1 MAEHRSKHG
10 ERRPAPVPSRTP
22 LIAPEQAAVFARPSP
37 SPGRPPTRRRLS
49 GPRRTGRRFNRW
61 LRTSRGRWTLIAL
74 GCAAVILIGLLASGF
89 LSGSS
94 KSPSV
99 KPPQAGASGAATTAT
114 ASPSPS
120 ASKSSSKRRSAPS
133 GLVTDPVATLREQFP
148 DNPLNHLRGPG
159 LHRVVLEVSSSR
171 TIPVLGYL
179 VPTGLGAPYGTVK
192 HQTHWSNQQQAIGP
206 GYLAAIFVQTDS
218 SGAPITCSV
227 TVDGKRTNTET
238 TSGAYGRAVCLG

>member
-1 MAEHRSKHG
+1 M
-10 ERRPAPVPSRTP
+10 
-22 LIAPEQAAVFARPSP
+22 
-37 SPGRPPTRRRLS
+37 RRL
-49 GPRRTGRRFNRW
+49 NRW
-61 LRTSRGRWTLIAL
+61 LRTSRGRWAL
-74 GCAAVILIGLLASGF
+74 VALACAAVILIGLLASGF
-89 LSGSS
+89 LSASS

-99 KPPQAGASGAATTAT
+99 APPEAGASGPTTTAP

-120 ASKSSSKRRSAPS
+120 KASSKRTSAPS
-133 GLVTDPVATLREQFP
+133 GLVTDPVAALREQFP

-159 LHRVVLEVSSSR
+159 LHHVVLNVSSGR
-171 TIPVLGYL
+171 PIAVLGYL

-192 HQTHWSNQQQAIGP
+192 HQTHWTNQQQAIGP

-218 SGAPITCSV
+218 SGTPITCSV

>member
-1 MAEHRSKHG
+1 MPEHRSRHG

-22 LIAPEQAAVFARPSP
+22 LIAPERAAVYARPA
-37 SPGRPPTRRRLS
+37 PGRPPTRRRVR
-49 GPRRTGRRFNRW
+49 GPRRAARNLNRW

-74 GCAAVILIGLLASGF
+74 ACAAVILIGLLASGF

-99 KPPQAGASGAATTAT
+99 APPRAGASGPTGA

-120 ASKSSSKRRSAPS
+120 PSKGRSTRTGAAS
-133 GLVTDPVATLREQFP
+133 GLVTDPVAALRAQFP

-159 LHRVVLEVSSSR
+159 LHRVVLDVRSSR
-171 TIPVLGYL
+171 PIPVLGYL
-179 VPTGLGAPYGTVK
+179 VPTGLSAPYGTVK
-192 HQTHWSNQQQAIGP
+192 HSAHWTNQQQAIGP

-227 TVDGKRTNTET
+227 SVDGKRTNTET

>member
-22 LIAPEQAAVFARPSP
+22 LIAPERAAVYARPT
-37 SPGRPPTRRRLS
+37 PGGPPTRRRVR
-49 GPRRTGRRFNRW
+49 GPRRAARKLNRW

-74 GCAAVILIGLLASGF
+74 ACAAVILIGLLASGF

-99 KPPQAGASGAATTAT
+99 APPQAGASGSTDTAL

-120 ASKSSSKRRSAPS
+120 KAKGSSTRTGAAG
-133 GLVTDPVATLREQFP
+133 GLVTDPVAALRDQFP
-148 DNPLNHLRGPG
+148 DNPLNHLHGPG
-159 LHRVVLEVSSSR
+159 LHHVVLDVRSSR

-179 VPTGLGAPYGTVK
+179 VPTGLGAPYGAVK
-192 HQTHWSNQQQAIGP
+192 HQTHWTNQQQAIGR
-206 GYLAAIFVQTDS
+206 GYLAAIFVQTDG
-218 SGAPITCSV
+218 SGAPITCTV

>member
-1 MAEHRSKHG
+1 M
-10 ERRPAPVPSRTP
+10 
-22 LIAPEQAAVFARPSP
+22 
-37 SPGRPPTRRRLS
+37 RRLK
-49 GPRRTGRRFNRW
+49 RW
-61 LRTSRGRWTLIAL
+61 LRTSRGRWTLVAL
-74 GCAAVILIGLLASGF
+74 ACAAVILIGLLASGF
-89 LSGSS
+89 LSASS

-99 KPPQAGASGAATTAT
+99 APPQAGASGPTTTAA

-120 ASKSSSKRRSAPS
+120 KAKASSTRTKAAT
-133 GLVTDPVATLREQFP
+133 GLESDPVGALREQFP

-159 LHRVVLEVSSSR
+159 LHHVVLDVQSARS
-171 TIPVLGYL
+171 IAVLGYL

-192 HQTHWSNQQQAIGP
+192 HQTHWTNQQQAIGP

-218 SGAPITCSV
+218 SGTPITCSV